1 MCPFLQQLSHTPL
14 KSINDIINN
23 FTQHLFILS
32 LLWNIYFIL
41 IKTFPIL
48 YFPSSLVNYFNH
60 LLCVMWIILIFK
72 QKNYFQQGLE
82 VLTAG
87 RLVIK
92 SWMLAFLAASITSS
106 IPTSVSKPYDI
117 FSRILQSNR
126 MGSWLTTLM
135 NERRRFKFRSRISL
149 PSKFWN
155 IKQPALP
162 LHLMLELHFT
172 YS

>member
-14 KSINDIINN
+14 KIINDIINN
-23 FTQHLFILS
+23 SLNIFLSYPCYETFILFLLKRS
-32 LLWNIYFIL
+32 LTLFS
-41 IKTFPIL
+41 FS
-48 YFPSSLVNYFNH
+48 FVNYFNN
-60 LLCVMWIILIFK
+60 LLCAMWIILIFK

-162 LHLMLELHFT
+162 LHLMQELHFT